1 MLRRDFVRVLIS
13 AMFSSRLLRGQQAG
27 NPAPPV
33 PAPVPWTLGFNPATP
48 LPQTTGAEGIAEA
61 GTKFFTPRQFA
72 TLTRLSNLFV
82 PAVNGKPGALE
93 AQTPQFLDFLIGS
106 SPAQRKNLYREGL
119 DWLDAESLR
128 RYKLAFARLDA
139 EQAGALIEPWLRSWM
154 SDHPPAEPHA
164 EFINV
169 AHEEIRAATVNSK
182 AWSKLPRPPAK
193 SQQRWRFIGGRLN
206 PRGTRPWAQ
215 DAHRWRRAHWAR
227 PKGGNAMPV
236 YPR

>member
-1 MLRRDFVRVLIS
+1 MLRRDFVRVLLS

-33 PAPVPWTLGFNPATP
+33 PAPVPWTLGLNPGTP
-48 LPQTTGAEGIAEA
+48 LPHTTVAEGIADA
-61 GTKFFTPRQFA
+61 ATRFFTPRQLA
-72 TLTRLSNLFV
+72 TLARLSDVLV

-106 SPAQRKNLYREGL
+106 SPARRKKLYSEGL
-119 DWLDAESLR
+119 DWLDAESVR
-128 RYKLAFARLDA
+128 RYKLPFAKLDT

-182 AWSKLPRPPAK
+182 AWSEAPSTAGEESTAVALYWWPIEPTGHEAVGSGCAPMAP
-193 SQQRWRFIGGRLN
+193 GALG
-206 PRGTRPWAQ
+206 A
-215 DAHRWRRAHWAR
+215 